1 MQENKEE
8 KDFESQIYE
17 LGYHLVPTVS
27 ETDLSQ
33 EVAKL
38 QNIITDA
45 HGSIISESFPE
56 MRGLAYE
63 IAKRVD
69 TNYSRFNKAYFGW
82 IKFEAIGSS
91 IEDIDKKLKLNLSV
105 LRFILVKTVRENTMF
120 TPKIVSPRREHKED
134 GLVKEAEPVLK
145 TPISEEEI
153 DKSIEALIEN

>member
-1 MQENKEE
+1 MQE
-8 KDFESQIYE
+8 KDRDSEIYE
-17 LGYHLVPTVS
+17 LGYHLIPTIA

-63 IAKRVD
+63 IAKRVE

-82 IKFEAIGSS
+82 IKFETIGSAM
-91 IEDIDKKLKLNLSV
+91 EDIDKKLKLDLSV
-105 LRFILVKTVRENTMF
+105 LRFILVKTVRENTIF
-120 TPKIVSPRREHKED
+120 SPKI
-134 GLVKEAEPVLK
+134 
-145 TPISEEEI
+145 
-153 DKSIEALIEN
+153 